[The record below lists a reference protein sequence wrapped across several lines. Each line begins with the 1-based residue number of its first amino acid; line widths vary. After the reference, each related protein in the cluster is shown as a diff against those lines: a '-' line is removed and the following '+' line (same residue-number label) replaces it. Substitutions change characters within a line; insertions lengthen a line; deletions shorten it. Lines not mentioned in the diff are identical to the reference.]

1 MKGVSISSIICLS
14 RTGSGQKKKKE
25 SKPPMVSVLN
35 ASYCFLCFFFF
46 RKYDLALFGPSSLR
60 MAATV
65 IQTFD
70 CWLFGVSPQD
80 LSHFL
85 PPSTLWFSALNDVF
99 SNSKEVR
106 PQPFGKTSFAGRAS
120 SLWRCF
126 SRCVLELSLINFENL
141 IMITPNDDDDDD
153 DNEPG

>member
-1 MKGVSISSIICLS
+1 M
-14 RTGSGQKKKKE
+14 
-25 SKPPMVSVLN
+25 
-35 ASYCFLCFFFF
+35 
-46 RKYDLALFGPSSLR
+46 YDLALFGPSSLR

-85 PPSTLWFSALNDVF
+85 PPSTLWLSALNDVF

-106 PQPFGKTSFAGRAS
+106 PQPFGKTSFAGRAY
-120 SLWRCF
+120 SLWRYF
-126 SRCVLELSLINFENL
+126 SRCVLEFSISFDNL
-141 IMITPNDDDDDD
+141 IMFTLNDDDDDD
-153 DNEPG
+153 DNDNDNEPG